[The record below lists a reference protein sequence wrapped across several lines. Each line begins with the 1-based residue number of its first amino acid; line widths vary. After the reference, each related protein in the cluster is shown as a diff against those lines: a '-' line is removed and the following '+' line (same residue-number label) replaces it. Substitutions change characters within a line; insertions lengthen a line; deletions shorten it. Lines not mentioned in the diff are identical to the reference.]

1 MIMTSLVS
9 SQEALFS
16 NSERPRPITTYNE
29 NGSEKPHL
37 AGASITQN
45 DAVPRL
51 GPHRGLDRAPTF
63 PYSPPPPPPPAIA
76 STPPLL
82 ATTTIHIL
90 FLTHTALPALRLP
103 THAHIPLDPRH
114 AHFVCTPHL
123 HLPHPGPHTVALATV
138 TWQQRRCDNH
148 DRTIA
153 MASS

>member
-9 SQEALFS
+9 PQEALFS
-16 NSERPRPITTYNE
+16 NSERSITTYNE
-29 NGSEKPHL
+29 NGSVRPHL

-51 GPHRGLDRAPTF
+51 GPRRGLDRASTCPCL
-63 PYSPPPPPPPAIA
+63 PLPLPLPAIA
-76 STPPLL
+76 GTPPSL
-82 ATTTIHIL
+82 ATATIRIP
-90 FLTHTALPALRLP
+90 FPMRTALPALRLP
-103 THAHIPLDPRH
+103 TCAHIHLDPRH

-123 HLPHPGPHTVALATV
+123 HLPCPGPHTVALATV
-138 TWQQRRCDNH
+138 TWQRRRRDDH